1 MAGKLA
7 GDPDILQG
15 TNALVLL
22 IASKEKCGAG
32 EDPWESLQLQGDQ
45 TSQT

>member
-22 IASKEKCGAG
+22 IASKETMLSKCGAG
-32 EDPWESLQLQGDQ
+32 EDP
-45 TSQT
+45 